1 MENKKKILVVEDE
14 IQYAKMIAVRLQSA
28 GYDVSISTDAYG
40 GTQSALRSNP
50 DLIILDLMMPAGG
63 GFSLLDRISKIP
75 MTSTIPVIILTGRI
89 IDDSIKK
96 TADKYGVKRII
107 RKPYE
112 KDDLL
117 NTVETMLS

>member
-40 GTQSALRSNP
+40 GTQSAIRSNP

-75 MTSTIPVIILTGRI
+75 MASTIPVIILTGRI

>member
-75 MTSTIPVIILTGRI
+75 MASTIPVIILTGRI